1 MGETSANVDG
11 ENGLDKKI
19 SPTLWELILN
29 RAVELATSDYKEN
42 SFNAQVALNRS
53 VEYINY

>member
-29 RAVELATSDYKEN
+29 RDVELATRDYKEN
-42 SFNAQVALNRS
+42 SLNAQVALNRR
-53 VEYINY
+53 VE